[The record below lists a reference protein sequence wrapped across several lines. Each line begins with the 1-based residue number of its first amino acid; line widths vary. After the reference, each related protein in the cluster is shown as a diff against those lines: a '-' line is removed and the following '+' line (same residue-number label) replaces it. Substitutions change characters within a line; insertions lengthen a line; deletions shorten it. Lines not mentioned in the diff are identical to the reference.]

1 MYLPIHET
9 INEFTSTYDQTLT
22 FQNNSG
28 WAQIDERP
36 KQPRIEE
43 KTSEIV
49 KQISELSVEIS
60 NCVMEEKRTKNLNT
74 TVLLSKMNLD

>member
-36 KQPRIEE
+36 KQYRRENIRDCQTDKRIECRNF
-43 KTSEIV
+43 KLCDAG
-49 KQISELSVEIS
+49 KKDQ
-60 NCVMEEKRTKNLNT
+60 K
-74 TVLLSKMNLD
+74 SKCNRSFIQNES